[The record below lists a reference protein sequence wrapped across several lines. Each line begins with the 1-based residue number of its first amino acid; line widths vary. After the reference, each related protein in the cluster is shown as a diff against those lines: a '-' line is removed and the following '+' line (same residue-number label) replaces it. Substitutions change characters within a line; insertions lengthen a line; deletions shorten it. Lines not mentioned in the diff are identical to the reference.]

1 MTAGGF
7 TLCGSAPFDTTIE
20 VVLAHSSAIGL
31 VFETAMLDLR
41 RRIGPADWALEDLE
55 CEPTRVFLGDCR
67 GEFVLDL
74 RAMPVT
80 PKVVSDG
87 LISVPPFETNRV
99 WRRGEGLLTEDLRG
113 RNSSLSGET
122 AHGGLEA
129 VCAL

>member
-20 VVLAHSSAIGL
+20 VVLAGSAAIGL
-31 VFETAMLDLR
+31 ASERAMLDLR
-41 RRIGPADWALEDLE
+41 RGLGPADWTLEDLE
-55 CEPTRVFLGDCR
+55 CEMIRVCL

-74 RAMPVT
+74 RARS
-80 PKVVSDG
+80 VVPGVVPGG

-99 WRRGEGLLTEDLRG
+99 WRRGEGLLTEGLRG
-113 RNSSLSGET
+113 RNPSLSGET
-122 AHGGLEA
+122 ARGGLEA